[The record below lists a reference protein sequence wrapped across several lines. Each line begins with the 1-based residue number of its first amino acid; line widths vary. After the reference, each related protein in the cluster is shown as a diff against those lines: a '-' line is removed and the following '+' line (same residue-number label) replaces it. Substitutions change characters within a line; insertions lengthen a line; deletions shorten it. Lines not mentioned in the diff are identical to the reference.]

1 MPVNRQSA
9 RQFKL
14 VEGGKNIQLVSALMM
29 TLVQTSATYNPP
41 KKSRSLGTIG
51 EDGELVYA
59 GDKKAHD
66 RTIEEDFDESNPG
79 RAVDK
84 VWSYPQP
91 LRR

>member
-1 MPVNRQSA
+1 
-9 RQFKL
+9 
-14 VEGGKNIQLVSALMM
+14 MM